1 VGVLRIVQGKAV
13 THPFGDPELD
23 AADEMEYRR
32 RIVETAISALEA
44 EVSEPTV
51 FDVPAMS

>member
-1 VGVLRIVQGKAV
+1 MGVLRIVQGKAV

-23 AADEMEYRR
+23 EVDEMEYRR
-32 RIVETAISALEA
+32 RVVETAISALEA

-51 FDVPAMS
+51 FDVRS

>member
-1 VGVLRIVQGKAV
+1 MGVLRIVQGKAV

-32 RIVETAISALEA
+32 RVVETAISALEA

-51 FDVPAMS
+51 FDVRAAS

>member
-1 VGVLRIVQGKAV
+1 MGVLRIVQGKAV

-32 RIVETAISALEA
+32 RVVETAISALEA

-51 FDVPAMS
+51 FDVAVS